1 MITPPNDQEIA
12 AAAAAAA
19 AADGNLPIG
28 RESALQNIKTIR
40 EILVGDQIH
49 NLNDRFHNLEKSLEA
64 HYSKLVNQLMAKFE
78 AVQTL
83 SKSEVDEL
91 GKTISEKVSHLQKE
105 DAVLTEEIKI
115 SMKRIADLENRVDE
129 MKSGLSE
136 QVRKMYEE
144 FSKQMSEFSRLVKNQ
159 HDEMARQVVSR
170 KDLAKIM
177 NGLADSLVPENVDQ
191 KKS

>member
-1 MITPPNDQEIA
+1 MITPPNDQENASADA
-12 AAAAAAA
+12 AVAA
-19 AADGNLPIG
+19 GMGSN

-91 GKTISEKVSHLQKE
+91 GKSVSEKIGQLQKE
-105 DAVLTEEIKI
+105 DAALAEEIKI
-115 SMKRIADLENRVDE
+115 SMKRLGDLEKKVDD
-129 MKSGLSE
+129 MKGALSE

-144 FSKQMSEFSRLVKNQ
+144 VSKQMSEFSRLVKTQ
-159 HDEMARQVVSR
+159 HDEMARQMISR
-170 KDLAKIM
+170 KDFAKTL
-177 NGLADSLVPENVDQ
+177 NGLAASLAPEESEQ
-191 KKS
+191 KKSA

>member
-1 MITPPNDQEIA
+1 MITPPNEQEGA
-12 AAAAAAA
+12 HT
-19 AADGNLPIG
+19 GQSSQGG

-49 NLNDRFHNLEKSLEA
+49 NLNDRFQALEKSLEA

-91 GKTISEKVSHLQKE
+91 RKDLTEQMRQLHKE
-105 DAVLTEEIKI
+105 DASLSEELKI
-115 SMKRIADLENRVDE
+115 GMKRLSDLEKRTEDI
-129 MKSGLSE
+129 KGALSD

-144 FSKQMSEFSRLVKNQ
+144 FSKQMSEFSRLVKTQ
-159 HDEMARQVVSR
+159 HDEMARQMISR
-170 KDLAKIM
+170 KDFAQM
-177 NGLADSLVPENVDQ
+177 MGGLASTASTGDSDQ
-191 KKS
+191 KKSA